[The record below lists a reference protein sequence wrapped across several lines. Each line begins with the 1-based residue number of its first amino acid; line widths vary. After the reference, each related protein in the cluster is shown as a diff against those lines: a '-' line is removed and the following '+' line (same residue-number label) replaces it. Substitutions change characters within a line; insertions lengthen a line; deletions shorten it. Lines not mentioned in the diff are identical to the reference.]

1 MSLDK
6 ALAFVQWALAL
17 VFLAASAQLVVAV
30 LHLINVCIEAT
41 K

>member
-6 ALAFVQWALAL
+6 ALGFVQWALAL
-17 VFLAASAQLVVAV
+17 VFLAACAQLVVAV
-30 LHLINVCIEAT
+30 LHLIDVIIEAN